1 MEIFETDNTNFGSSS
16 NVFEKNKNVSTCYW
30 FTREEHGLFSLDFND
45 FILRRLYLVQFPLK
59 EYSNLEF

>member
-16 NVFEKNKNVSTCYW
+16 NVFEKYKNVSTCHW